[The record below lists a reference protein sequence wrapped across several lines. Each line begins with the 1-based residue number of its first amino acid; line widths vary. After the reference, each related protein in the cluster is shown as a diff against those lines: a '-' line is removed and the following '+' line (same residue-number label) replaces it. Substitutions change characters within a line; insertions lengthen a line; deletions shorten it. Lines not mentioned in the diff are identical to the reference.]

1 MNDRDLLTTEPY
13 EKYLT
18 ERAELEQRYFS
29 DKFADIPKLRYFYL
43 ASPYMKYPY
52 GLDQAAED
60 AAKMSA
66 LCFNNGIMVFC
77 PIVHHHPL
85 NKYLVDEIGSANYD
99 FWMKVDYMFL
109 DNAIGLIVTKMTN
122 WENSKGIALEIEYTK
137 KLGKPIYY
145 TEFMEIPNVLT

>member
-1 MNDRDLLTTEPY
+1 MMNDRDLLTTEPY

-43 ASPYMKYPY
+43 ATVYSSYPE
-52 GLDQAAED
+52 GHEKACED
-60 AAKMSA
+60 AARMSA
-66 LCFNNGIMVFC
+66 LCINSGIMVFC
-77 PIVHHHPL
+77 PITHSHPMVP
-85 NKYLVDEIGSANYD
+85 YLDPKRYD
-99 FWMKVDYMFL
+99 HNFWMKVDYMFL

-137 KLGKPIYY
+137 KLGKPIIY
-145 TEFMEIPNVLT
+145 TNFLEVPNIG